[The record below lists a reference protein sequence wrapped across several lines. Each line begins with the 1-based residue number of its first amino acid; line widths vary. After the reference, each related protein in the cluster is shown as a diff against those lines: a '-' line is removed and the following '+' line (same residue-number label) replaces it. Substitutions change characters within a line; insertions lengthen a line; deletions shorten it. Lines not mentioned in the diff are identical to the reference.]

1 MNRVFHAYSIRI
13 CMKMDEF
20 LNLYIGRLPIELVHI
35 ILSYSYC
42 PQPQEHLDEIKDVW
56 TSKHLLYNL
65 YNSRFVDDYYD
76 NLYSKE
82 KPREMS
88 CLIFDLRT
96 YFARRSYYFFRTPM
110 LRTKKQV
117 DRYVDCLS
125 KRPLETQINIYLG
138 IMTADERAEFIDVYF
153 SKKALTVTNNV
164 YK

>member
-1 MNRVFHAYSIRI
+1 MNEIS
-13 CMKMDEF
+13 
-20 LNLYIGRLPIELVHI
+20 NLYIGRLPIELVHI

-96 YFARRSYYFFRTPM
+96 YFARRSYYFFRNPM

-117 DRYVDCLS
+117 CRYMDCLRKKS
-125 KRPLETQINIYLG
+125 PNVQINIYLG

-153 SKKALTVTNNV
+153 SKKEIDAVLQLSTS
-164 YK
+164 